1 MNAWNRDVPGMYAPQ
16 SLGFLSRA
24 GPDRININPTEIAF
38 ALRKLASEEGCD
50 VSYPSVIARARDIVS
65 ATSPSKSLPLTIPTF
80 GYVAMWL
87 SEVGLRDDLAGLL
100 NHADRFLTPE
110 WEKGGLFYLRHDIQK
125 DKWTHVDPFSGNA
138 AIDYR
143 RLNVANGQ
151 RRMWNTPWTQEDVQG
166 AHGWRQVRGWH

>member
-1 MNAWNRDVPGMYAPQ
+1 
-16 SLGFLSRA
+16 
-24 GPDRININPTEIAF
+24 
-38 ALRKLASEEGCD
+38 
-50 VSYPSVIARARDIVS
+50 
-65 ATSPSKSLPLTIPTF
+65 
-80 GYVAMWL
+80 MWL
-87 SEVGLRDDLAGLL
+87 SEVGPRDDLAGLL
-100 NHADRFLTPE
+100 NHADRFFTPE
-110 WEKGGLFYLRHDIQK
+110 CEKGGLFYLRHDIQK